1 MKRLVLFIAL
11 GSLAIGAAA
20 CEDTQETQSRSSVCA
35 VPEPISDGAGAIQFV
50 PVGNADNPNDVLTS
64 LGSIA
69 GSDTV
74 GQEMCVDIGSVAY
87 DYEISKYETTNAQYA
102 EFLNSQA
109 SQCDTALQSDP
120 LILYPGPTYGIA
132 RTGAECGYV
141 YTPEPGKENWPIQAT
156 NFFNATRFANWYEN
170 GKPDFIPREPTE
182 IVSQCTNALQE
193 VFFDANLS
201 GCKPICPTDV
211 NGNQVCLPFENT
223 PTVTSGAGVGLT
235 LDTYFSGGGP
245 NFSPGTRMF
254 QVQVNNP
261 GSGYQ
266 VGDTVTAERGSIKRF
281 FAGCNNEATITLN
294 ASHFRTSADASTEA
308 GSADVCPR
316 VNFVRR
322 RPNPVPGQPP
332 IDEVVVWG
340 ADISERSTGAEFFVP
355 SGDEWHKAAYYN
367 PATALYSDF
376 PTRSDTRPTCA
387 CPGATEA
394 GAANCDGVL
403 GTISDVGA
411 YPEAESWYGTFD
423 QAGNVTE
430 WSDYKQSRTTCNDGS
445 PTSSRLYRGGAY
457 YFDDRP
463 NLDYAES
470 VSAYN
475 DCLGSA
481 YTTSG
486 FRIAKCSVPG
496 SCLPN
501 DPNPAAPCPSP

>member
-1 MKRLVLFIAL
+1 MKRLALFIAV

-35 VPEPISDGAGAIQFV
+35 VPEPISDGAGPIQFV
-50 PVGNADNPNDVLTS
+50 PVGDAGNPNDVLAS

-69 GSDTV
+69 GS
-74 GQEMCVDIGSVAY
+74 QETCVDIGSVAY
-87 DYEISKYETTNAQYA
+87 NYEISKYETTNAQYA

-109 SQCDTALQSDP
+109 SQCDSEGRSDP
-120 LILYPGPTYGIA
+120 LVLYPGPTYGIA

-141 YTPEPGKENWPIQAT
+141 YTPEPGKENWPVQAT

-170 GKPDFIPREPTE
+170 GKPAFIPPVTTQ
-182 IVSQCTNALQE
+182 IVSQCTNTLQT

-201 GCKPICPTDV
+201 GCPPNIRTINGKQVNVPYENAPTLHFRDGIEIV
-211 NGNQVCLPFENT
+211 HP
-223 PTVTSGAGVGLT
+223 AGTGLT
-235 LDTYFSGGGP
+235 LDTYFG
-245 NFSPGTRMF
+245 GTRKMF
-254 QVQVNNP
+254 QIVVNNP
-261 GSGYQ
+261 GAPGSDYR
-266 VGDTVTAERGSIKRF
+266 VGDNLQLAQGAIVRF
-281 FAGCNNEATITLN
+281 FAGCNSEATITLN
-294 ASHFRTSADASTEA
+294 DSHFRTSADALTEA

-316 VNFVRR
+316 INFARTV
-322 RPNPVPGQPP
+322 PNPDPTQPDV
-332 IDEVVVWG
+332 DEVVVWG
-340 ADISERSTGAEFFVP
+340 TDVSERSTGAEFFVP

-387 CPGATEA
+387 CPGAAEA
-394 GAANCDGVL
+394 GAANCDSVL
-403 GTISDVGA
+403 GTLSDVGA
-411 YPEAESWYGTFD
+411 YPEAESWYGTKD

-430 WSDYKQSRTTCNDGS
+430 WTDYKQSRVTCNDGS
-445 PTSSRLYRGGAY
+445 PSSARLYRGGAY

-463 NLDYAES
+463 NLDYSES

-475 DCLGSA
+475 DCLSNA

-501 DPNPAAPCPSP
+501 GPNPAAPCPSP